1 MTKPIAQIHLSV
13 EFEVE
18 YNPFEGR
25 TLTDFASNLE
35 DDLHLVLNDFRPDD
49 VLGIFSK
56 VNSTQLVDN
65 TDEH

>member
-18 YNPFEGR
+18 YDPFEGR
-25 TLTDFASNLE
+25 TLADFASNLE

-56 VNSTQLVDN
+56 VNSTQLVN
-65 TDEH
+65 EDEH